1 MPTPYDLHRH
11 SDDRRFRPHP
21 RFGQA
26 IYAGVVRMTAALVLA
41 AVLLV
46 PDTTGEPHRLP
57 TTAPERAESH
67 RTEVVSE
74 GSRRPAIERAPS
86 GVRTQSARFRVF
98 VRPHLSAQTKSVPAR
113 NPIDQRLVL
122 LVRHTRITNRGRW
135 FEVLLP
141 ERPNGSRGWV
151 RARDV
156 ERVRLRQRIKVDLS
170 ERSLTFM
177 RNGRRVDRF
186 SVAVGTHA
194 TPTPTGTFY
203 VWARVSQSNPRGP
216 YGVYALG
223 LSAFSVLPDWPGGG
237 RVAIH
242 GTTDLSDT
250 GAAVS
255 HGCVRVHNPDMRQLR
270 RVPMGTPVAIRP

>member
-1 MPTPYDLHRH
+1 
-11 SDDRRFRPHP
+11 
-21 RFGQA
+21 
-26 IYAGVVRMTAALVLA
+26 MTAALVLA

-46 PDTTGEPHRLP
+46 PDTTGEPYRLP
-57 TTAPERAESH
+57 TTAPDRATGYGAETV
-67 RTEVVSE
+67 RE
-74 GSRRPAIERAPS
+74 GRRPPVEKAPS
-86 GVRTQSARFRVF
+86 GVRTKSARVRVF
-98 VRPHLSAQTKSVPAR
+98 TRPQMSAQTKSMPAR

-122 LVRHTRITNRGRW
+122 LVRQTRITHRGKW
-135 FEVLLP
+135 FKVLLP
-141 ERPNGSRGWV
+141 ERPNGSTGWV

-156 ERVRLRQRIKVDLS
+156 ERIRLRQHIKVDLS
-170 ERSLTFM
+170 DRSLTFM

-186 SVAVGTHA
+186 SVAVGTPA

-242 GTTDLSDT
+242 GTTDPSDT
-250 GAAVS
+250 DAAVS
-255 HGCVRVHNPDMRQLR
+255 HGCVRVHNPNMRKLTG
-270 RVPMGTPVAIRP
+270 VPMGTPVAIRP